1 MGSSYIFPWWTEV
14 SFAFLTAYV
23 PFYIFVLNIICFALA
38 DGNAIACL
46 DVLQIT
52 HAAISLVNLM
62 FETHKIHDRGSYFIG
77 YFEEENAVVIQCV
90 VHAIR

>member
-1 MGSSYIFPWWTEV
+1 MLSYLIACLCTLHIYAE
-14 SFAFLTAYV
+14 Y
-23 PFYIFVLNIICFALA
+23 ICFALA

-90 VHAIR
+90 VCLGLCPCFR